1 MPQMADVTVK
11 KSDGTTNSVYVAVTP
26 SAGDKT
32 PAVWRCTA
40 DSAIPAHRTE
50 FRVVAGYND
59 KRSARKVETSGS
71 APYVSN
77 DASGRPQI
85 VGRVNF
91 NGGAIYVDQSIPDS
105 FVADKVAE
113 YVNFC
118 ASTLLKSAYA
128 SGYAP
133 V

>member
-1 MPQMADVTVK
+1 MPNMADVTVK
-11 KSDGTTNSVYVAVTP
+11 KSDGTTNSVYTQVSA

-40 DSAIPAHRTE
+40 DSVIPAHRTE
-50 FRVVAGYND
+50 IRMVSGWND
-59 KRSARKVETSGS
+59 KRTARSVETSGS

-85 VGRVNF
+85 MGRVNF
-91 NGGAIYVDQSIPDS
+91 NGGKVYVDQNVPDA
-105 FVADKVAE
+105 FVADKTAE

-118 ASTLLKSAYA
+118 ASALAKACYA

>member
-11 KSDGTTNSVYVAVTP
+11 KSDGTSNSVYVALTP

-32 PAVWRCTA
+32 PAVWRCNA
-40 DSAIPAHRTE
+40 DSSIPAHRTE
-50 FRVVAGYND
+50 FRLVSGWND
-59 KRSARKVETSGS
+59 KRNARRVETSGS

-85 VGRVNF
+85 MGRVNF
-91 NGGAIYVDQSIPDS
+91 GGGAIYVDQNVPDA
-105 FVADKVAE
+105 FVNDKVAE
-113 YVNFC
+113 YANFC
-118 ASTLLKSAYA
+118 ASPLVKASYA

>member
-1 MPQMADVTVK
+1 MPNMADVTVK
-11 KSDGTTNSVYVAVTP
+11 KSDGTTDSVYTAVAA
-26 SAGDKT
+26 SAGDKI

-40 DSAIPAHRTE
+40 DSLIPAHRTE
-50 FRVVAGYND
+50 IRMVGGWND
-59 KRSARKVETSGS
+59 KRTARSVEVSGS

-85 VGRVNF
+85 MGRVNF
-91 NGGAIYVDQSIPDS
+91 NGGKVYVDQTVPDA
-105 FVADKVAE
+105 FVADKTAE
-113 YVNFC
+113 YANFM
-118 ASTLLKSAYA
+118 ASSLAKACFA

>member
-11 KSDGTTNSVYVAVTP
+11 KANGTSDSVYVAVTP

-32 PAVWRCTA
+32 PAVWRCVA
-40 DSAIPAHRTE
+40 DSTIPAHRTE
-50 FRVVAGYND
+50 FRMVSGFND
-59 KRSARKVETSGS
+59 KRTARRVSTSGS

-91 NGGAIYVDQSIPDS
+91 SGSDIYVDQNVPDA
-105 FVADKVAE
+105 FVADKTAE

-118 ASTLLKSAYA
+118 ASPLAKACYA

>member
-11 KSDGTTNSVYVAVTP
+11 KSDGTTDSVYVAKTA
-26 SAGDKT
+26 SAGDKSA
-32 PAVWRCTA
+32 AVWSCVA

-50 FRVVAGYND
+50 IRMTAGWND
-59 KRSARKVETSGS
+59 KKTARRVETSGT

-91 NGGAIYVDQSIPDS
+91 NGGTIYVDQNVPDT
-105 FVADKVAE
+105 FVADKTAE

-118 ASTLLKSAYA
+118 ASTLAKASYA